1 VFCFLVSPSRRSF
14 VPQVRKSNAARVK
27 YVVSFAAANAANAAA
42 HAAAHAA
49 AVAGGNS
56 PGGTNSPGGKSH
68 HRVASDASPSGDAPA
83 SVPPRAAAAEAKPRS
98 GRDGKAAASPKAL
111 LVGANAAAPV
121 LAHDWRRLDV
131 FRAFE
136 WHPPPVPLSNGPLA
150 GAPGPPV
157 SRQAATPGV
166 GGVAAGSAGFAA
178 AVEVGD
184 GSEMLA
190 IATAGLTLQSPG
202 AGGGASGGKKTLPGC
217 RDKGGD
223 NGSGGGGGS
232 GVAEALARACS
243 GCTFLNE
250 SAAAEACEMCGTHL
264 PPLSPRPGAALAL
277 GSSSSSSS
285 SSSGGHSP
293 SSSTQGR
300 GPGSRFVGWSLLSL
314 PAAALQRVVALSTDA
329 AAAHVA
335 SLSTRHRAAAKADE
349 AFRRSSHMCPETLM
363 RFIV

>member
-1 VFCFLVSPSRRSF
+1 
-14 VPQVRKSNAARVK
+14 
-27 YVVSFAAANAANAAA
+27 
-42 HAAAHAA
+42 
-49 AVAGGNS
+49 
-56 PGGTNSPGGKSH
+56 
-68 HRVASDASPSGDAPA
+68 
-83 SVPPRAAAAEAKPRS
+83 
-98 GRDGKAAASPKAL
+98 
-111 LVGANAAAPV
+111 
-121 LAHDWRRLDV
+121 
-131 FRAFE
+131 
-136 WHPPPVPLSNGPLA
+136 
-150 GAPGPPV
+150 
-157 SRQAATPGV
+157 
-166 GGVAAGSAGFAA
+166 VAAGSAGFAA

-202 AGGGASGGKKTLPGC
+202 AGGGGASGGKKTLPGC
-217 RDKGGD
+217 RGKGGD
-223 NGSGGGGGS
+223 NGSGGDKGSGGGGGS